1 MVARNGRSWMDVH
14 LHRLDI
20 KFSVY
25 IKKSRFILKTVNET
39 LSNNMGKTIKTELL
53 SQIQD
58 AVFNDRMKAEDN
70 HLKDLP

>member
-1 MVARNGRSWMDVH
+1 
-14 LHRLDI
+14 
-20 KFSVY
+20 
-25 IKKSRFILKTVNET
+25 
-39 LSNNMGKTIKTELL
+39 MGKTIKTELL